1 MQLRVLV
8 IDDDKNIRVTLG
20 ACLEDMGCEVRHA
33 VSAEA
38 ALAAL
43 AERSFDLAFLDLRLG
58 TASGLELLPRLLAES
73 PGLSIVVVTAY
84 ATIDTAVRAIQG
96 GASEDLRKPFTPDQI
111 RHFARPLG
119 ECRGAH
125 RRLLELEQEL
135 AGGRPDL
142 DPAPT

>member
-43 AERSFDLAFLDLRLG
+43 AERAFHLAFLDPRPG
-58 TASGLELLPRLLAES
+58 TPGGPELLPPLLAES

-96 GASEDLRKPFTPDQI
+96 CASEYLAKPFTPDQI
-111 RHFARPLG
+111 PPV
-119 ECRGAH
+119 
-125 RRLLELEQEL
+125 
-135 AGGRPDL
+135 GRP
-142 DPAPT
+142 